1 MEIRFLEER
10 ANPLLSRK
18 EYLVEIS
25 HPQGPSPKREDVRKE
40 LSEMLKVPRDRLVV
54 EWMRARY
61 GASRSRGL
69 VHAYEAPQALARTV
83 REHIQVRNGLK
94 AKAEKGAKAAPSA
107 EAPAEKKEG

>member
-25 HPQGPSPKREDVRKE
+25 HPQGPSPKREEVRKE

-61 GASRSRGL
+61 GTSRSRGL
-69 VHAYEAPQALARTV
+69 VHAYDASAGLARTV
-83 REHIQVRNGLK
+83 RDHIQVRNGLK
-94 AKAEKGAKAAPSA
+94 AKAEKGAKATPPA
-107 EAPAEKKEG
+107 EAPAEKKE